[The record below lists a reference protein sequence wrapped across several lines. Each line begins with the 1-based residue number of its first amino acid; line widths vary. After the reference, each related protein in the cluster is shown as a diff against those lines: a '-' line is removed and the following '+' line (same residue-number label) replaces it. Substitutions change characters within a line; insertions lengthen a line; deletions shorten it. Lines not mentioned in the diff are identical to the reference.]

1 MSSHDGER
9 LRGAKR
15 AEEAMPKKG
24 LFGEIAIKKGFV
36 TEEQVKMALEVQK
49 EMDAIGEK
57 HKLIGV
63 IMLELGMLTS
73 EQILEILK
81 TFEKDVGEK

>member
-1 MSSHDGER
+1 
-9 LRGAKR
+9 
-15 AEEAMPKKG
+15 MPKKG